1 MIQFR
6 KDNAKNYQGIPFL
19 LELHDNPDNELS
31 LKIALPTIGEPLTE
45 DALVNSP
52 AKVGEILKKSIPIE
66 PDETQIYQI
75 VFPSYITYLMRNE
88 SYCSLDP
95 YEVKEGTHFTIYTK
109 SRLLDTLQTFTDC
122 QTLSDGTLYPYPWK
136 HYGIITN
143 NHVIDVISGDEPIIT
158 KINT

>member
-1 MIQFR
+1 MIAFG
-6 KDNAKNYQGIPFL
+6 KDNATQYRGIPFL

-31 LKIALPTIGEPLTE
+31 LRIALPAIGEPLTE
-45 DALVNSP
+45 NELASYPV
-52 AKVGEILKKSIPIE
+52 KVGDILKKSVPIE
-66 PDETQIYQI
+66 PDEKQIYQI

-88 SYCSLDP
+88 SYCSPDP
-95 YEVKEGTHFTIYTK
+95 YEIREGTHFMIYTK
-109 SRLLDTLQTFTDC
+109 SRLLDSLPILTDC

-158 KINT
+158 KINI